1 MGSFRFRKSV
11 KLGPGVRLNVSKR
24 GLGMSGGVRGA
35 RVSYHSSG
43 RRTTSVGIPGSGVGY
58 VDSQSGGRG
67 RGRTPRGAASPA
79 VAQPALPKAGMFAP
93 KHEKRF
99 AKAMEALLT
108 DDREKALRL
117 FKESSEHDTSDRAVA
132 DDLFAGLLTAEA
144 GRPEEAIPY
153 LESVVSSE
161 TELPDELMVKYRV
174 GGSLPLTIGHVEI
187 SVPWGSAAAALALAS
202 AYETT
207 GRVEEAIGVLQQLAD
222 TDDDPALLL
231 ALCDLYADTGAWD
244 EIVDAAA
251 GTKNEDD
258 LTLQLRLYQ
267 ARALREQG
275 MNDAALEAYKDALRS
290 KKRDPDLLKEARY
303 ERGKLLLEKG
313 KRAQAMRDLQT
324 VYADDPTYEDVA
336 RLVRAD

>member
-1 MGSFRFRKSV
+1 MGSFRFRKSI
-11 KLGPGVRLNVSKR
+11 KLAPGVRLSVSKR
-24 GLGMSGGVRGA
+24 GLGISGGVRGA

-43 RRTTSVGIPGSGVGY
+43 RRTTSVGIPGTGVGY
-58 VDSQSGGRG
+58 VRSQKIGRG
-67 RGRTPRGAASPA
+67 KTADRSAAP
-79 VAQPALPKAGMFAP
+79 PPDPPTLPKAGIFAP

-99 AKAMEALLT
+99 AKAMEALLK
-108 DDREKALRL
+108 DDRENALRL
-117 FKESSEHDTSDRAVA
+117 FKESSEHDVSDRAIA

-144 GRPEEAIPY
+144 GRHDEAIPY
-153 LESVVSSE
+153 LERVVSSE
-161 TELPDELMVKYRV
+161 VELPDELMTKYRI

-187 SVPWGSAAAALALAS
+187 EVPWTSAAAALALAS
-202 AYETT
+202 AYEST
-207 GRVEEAIGVLQQLAD
+207 GRVDEAIGVIQQLAD
-222 TDDDPALLL
+222 TEDDPVVLL

-275 MNDAALEAYKDALRS
+275 MNEAALEAYKDALRS

-303 ERGKLLLEKG
+303 QRGKLLLEKG

-336 RLVRAD
+336 ALIRTDDT

>member
-1 MGSFRFRKSV
+1 
-11 KLGPGVRLNVSKR
+11 
-24 GLGMSGGVRGA
+24 
-35 RVSYHSSG
+35 
-43 RRTTSVGIPGSGVGY
+43 
-58 VDSQSGGRG
+58 
-67 RGRTPRGAASPA
+67 
-79 VAQPALPKAGMFAP
+79 MFAP

-99 AKAMEALLT
+99 AKAVEALVKNE
-108 DDREKALRL
+108 REKALRL
-117 FKESSEHDTSDRAVA
+117 FEESSVEDTSDRAVA

-161 TELPDELMVKYRV
+161 TELPDELMTKYRV
-174 GGSLPLTIGHVEI
+174 GGWLPLTVGHVEI
-187 SVPWGSAAAALALAS
+187 NVPWGSAAAALSLAG
-202 AYETT
+202 AYQTT

-251 GTKNEDD
+251 GTKNDDD
-258 LTLQLRLYQ
+258 LTLQLRLFQ

-290 KKRDPDLLKEARY
+290 KKRDPDLLNEARY
-303 ERGKLLLEKG
+303 RRGKLLLQLG
-313 KRAQAMRDLQT
+313 KTSQAMKDLQT

-336 RLVRAD
+336 ELVRTDDA